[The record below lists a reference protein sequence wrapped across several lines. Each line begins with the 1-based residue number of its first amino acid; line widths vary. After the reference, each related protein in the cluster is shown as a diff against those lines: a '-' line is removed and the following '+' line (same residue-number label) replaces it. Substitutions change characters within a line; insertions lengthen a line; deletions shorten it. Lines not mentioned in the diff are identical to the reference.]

1 MKYDV
6 PILNQSVSPVCYVV
20 CAAMIQKYW
29 QQTAGN
35 DFDTPLL
42 TGGLNPLTACVPGAT
57 SNNDVFNG
65 LRDAG
70 FVSIPKPAS
79 PLTKAQVKTLL
90 MNHGPLIF
98 NHVVANF
105 NYGPSRGGKQPA
117 NATGLHAVAI
127 TGIEGNLAYFNNPW
141 GDKDV
146 KIPIDDL
153 IASLAQSYAYP
164 LSALFYAAASPM
176 PQNIIY

>member
-1 MKYDV
+1 MRYNV
-6 PILNQSVSPVCYVV
+6 PILTQSFSPICYVV
-20 CAAMIQKYW
+20 AAAMIQKYW

-35 DFDTPLL
+35 NFDTTYL
-42 TGGLNPLTACVPGAT
+42 TGGFNPLTSCIPGAS
-57 SNNDVFNG
+57 SNTNVFNG
-65 LRDAG
+65 LREAG
-70 FVSIPKPAS
+70 FVSIPKPSS

-90 MNHGPLIF
+90 IDQGPLVF

-127 TGIEGNLAYFNNPW
+127 TGIEGNHAYFNNPW

-146 KIPIDDL
+146 RIPVGDL
-153 IASLAQSYAYP
+153 MASIAQSYAYP